1 MERCP
6 MSFPTRVDPE
16 KIKWSSSRIQRY
28 VLHAY
33 LTSLRAVAVHC
44 WSVKMIWDEA
54 MVTSGRHG

>member
-1 MERCP
+1 